1 VEDSAWP
8 TVGVSTVNP
17 YGNYPVWTEGS
28 VYQTL
33 VNFNLNAE
41 QRQGI
46 FQIVPDLA
54 TNWTVSSN
62 AQVYTFN
69 LRQGVT
75 FSNGDPFNA
84 YVVWANFYLYSYELG
99 NSTTFW
105 SYIPL
110 FNFSS
115 VHFGPATLNLI
126 NQSGLGSPSAQLKSL
141 MTNSSWPVYVNGSNT
156 IVFQLIGPYSFFLNS
171 FADFSMQT
179 DPIFLLAHG
188 GPGTVTSPN
197 TLFQTTALPGTGPYK
212 VTNVVTNAYV
222 EYQKNAN
229 YWGANLTATEVVA
242 NPILAPGSF
251 QTILVK
257 YVPTDTARYI
267 DLLNGQSQISV
278 VSGSNLQQVEQNP
291 QYKALAFNS
300 SSQVYMGMNTRV
312 FPTNIT
318 DVRLAIVHA
327 INYTQVID
335 QAIFGQGIRYM
346 GPNTPIYGQF
356 YDPGNFPPYQYNVS
370 QAAGYLKAAGYPNGN
385 GLPAVNLM
393 IDSFG
398 TSWEEPA
405 AEVIQA
411 NLAVIGITVNIQ
423 VLATLTFESTID
435 GITYNQSLANP
446 TGHPDMTFDT
456 YAGYAPDFIS
466 PADFFT
472 SFVSQY
478 SMYSNYAIY
487 DDPAV
492 DTAINLA
499 THTSNQTQLLQAF
512 TTAQQH
518 VYNAAPYAWLF
529 VAQLPLIDGTDV
541 YNTKT
546 VSNFY
551 MDPNLFGVSD
561 IPVLNTVMP

>member
-1 VEDSAWP
+1 
-8 TVGVSTVNP
+8 VSTINP
-17 YGNYPVWTEGS
+17 GGNYPVWTEGS

-54 TNWTVSSN
+54 TNWTVSAN
-62 AQVYTFN
+62 AETYTFH

-84 YVVWANFYLYSYELG
+84 YVVWSNFYLYYYELG

-115 VHFGPATLNLI
+115 VAFGPATLNLI
-126 NQSGLGSPSAQLKSL
+126 NQSGLTSPSSQLVS
-141 MTNSSWPVYVNGSNT
+141 MMSNSNWPVYVNGSNT
-156 IVFQLIGPYSFFLNS
+156 IVFRLMGPYAFFLNS
-171 FADFSMQT
+171 FSDFSMQT
-179 DPIFLLAHG
+179 DPMFLLAHG

-197 TLFQTTALPGTGPYK
+197 TLFQTLALPGTGPYE
-212 VTNVVTNAYV
+212 VTNVVTNAYIQ
-222 EYQKNAN
+222 YQKNPN
-229 YWGANLTATEVVA
+229 YWGKNLSASEFA
-242 NPILAPGSF
+242 SNPIIDPGHF
-251 QTILVK
+251 ATVIVH
-257 YVPTDTARYI
+257 YTPDDTSRYI
-267 DLLNGQSQISV
+267 DLLNGASQISV
-278 VSGSNLQQVEQNP
+278 VSGSNLKGAEQNP
-291 QYKALAFNS
+291 QLKALAFNS
-300 SSQVYMGMNTRV
+300 SSQVYMGMNTKV

-335 QAIFGQGIRYM
+335 HAIFGQGIRYM
-346 GPNTPIYGQF
+346 GPNTPIYGKF
-356 YDPGNFPPYQYNVS
+356 YDPGNFPPYEYNVTE
-370 QAAGYLKAAGYPNGN
+370 AAAYLKAAGFPNGT
-385 GLPAVNLM
+385 GLPALTLM
-393 IDSFG
+393 TDSFG
-398 TSWEEPA
+398 SSWEEPA

-411 NLAVIGITVNIQ
+411 NLAVVGITVNIQ
-423 VLATLTFESTID
+423 VMQTLAFESNID
-435 GITYNQSLANP
+435 AVAYSASLANP
-446 TGHPDMTFDT
+446 SGHPDLTFDT

-478 SMYSNYAIY
+478 SIYSNYAIY
-487 DDPAV
+487 DDPAI
-492 DTAINLA
+492 DTAINLV
-499 THTSNQTQLLQAF
+499 TQTTNQTQLLQAF
-512 TTAQQH
+512 TVAQQH
-518 VYNAAPYAWLF
+518 VYEAAPYAWLF

-541 YNTKT
+541 YNTKV

-561 IPVLNTVMP
+561 IPVLNTVTP

>member
-8 TVGVSTVNP
+8 NVGVSTINP
-17 YGNYPVWTEGS
+17 GGNYPVWTEGS

-54 TNWTVSSN
+54 VNWTVSAN
-62 AQVYTFN
+62 AETYTLH

-75 FSNGDPFNA
+75 FSNGDPFNS
-84 YVVWANFYLYSYELG
+84 YVVWSNFYLYYYELG

-115 VHFGPATLNLI
+115 VVFGPATLNSI
-126 NQSGLGSPSAQLKSL
+126 NQSGLASPSPQLLS
-141 MTNSSWPVYVNGSNT
+141 MMSNSNWPVYVNGSST
-156 IVFQLIGPYSFFLNS
+156 IVFRLMGPYSFFLNS
-171 FADFSMQT
+171 FSDFSMQT

-197 TLFQTTALPGTGPYK
+197 TQFQTLALPGTGPYE
-212 VTNVVTNAYV
+212 VTNVVTNAYIQ
-222 EYQKNAN
+222 YQKNPN
-229 YWGANLTATEVVA
+229 YWGKNLSASDVAA
-242 NPILAPGSF
+242 NPILDPGHF
-251 QTILVK
+251 ANVIVHYT
-257 YVPTDTARYI
+257 PDDTSRYI
-267 DLLNGQSQISV
+267 DLLNGASQISV
-278 VSGSNLQQVEQNP
+278 VSGSNLAGAEKNP
-291 QYKALAFNS
+291 QLKALAFNS
-300 SSQVYMGMNTRV
+300 SSQVYMGMNTKV

-335 QAIFGQGIRYM
+335 HAIFGQGIRYM
-346 GPNTPIYGQF
+346 GPNTPIYGKF
-356 YDPGNFPPYQYNVS
+356 YDPGNFPPYEYNVTE
-370 QAAGYLKAAGYPNGN
+370 AASLLKAAGFPNGT
-385 GLPAVNLM
+385 GLPALTLM
-393 IDSFG
+393 TDSFG
-398 TSWEEPA
+398 SSWEEPA

-423 VLATLTFESTID
+423 VMQTLAFESNID
-435 GITYNQSLANP
+435 AVAYSASLANP
-446 TGHPDMTFDT
+446 SGHPDLTFDT

-478 SMYSNYAIY
+478 SIYSNYAIY
-487 DDPAV
+487 DDPAI
-492 DTAINLA
+492 DTAINLV
-499 THTSNQTQLLQAF
+499 TQTTNQSQLLQAF
-512 TTAQQH
+512 TVAQQK

-541 YNTKT
+541 YNTKV

-561 IPVLNTVMP
+561 IPVINTVSP

>member
-1 VEDSAWP
+1 M
-8 TVGVSTVNP
+8 GVSTINA

-33 VNFNLNAE
+33 VNFNLNSE

-54 TNWTVSSN
+54 TNWTVSAN
-62 AQVYTFN
+62 AETYTFH

-84 YVVWANFYLYSYELG
+84 YVVWTNFYLYYNEVG

-115 VHFGPATLNLI
+115 VVFGPATQNLI
-126 NQSGLGSPSAQLKSL
+126 NKSGLASPSSQLLS
-141 MTNSSWPVYVNGSNT
+141 MMSNSSWPVYVNGSST
-156 IVFQLIGPYSFFLNS
+156 IVFRLIGPYAFFLNS
-171 FADFSMQT
+171 FSDFSMQT
-179 DPIFLLAHG
+179 DPMFLLAHG
-188 GPGTVTSPN
+188 GPGTSTSPN
-197 TLFQTTALPGTGPYK
+197 TLFQTLALPGTGPYE
-212 VTNVVTNAYV
+212 VTNVVTNAYI
-222 EYQKNAN
+222 EYQQYQN
-229 YWGANLTATEVVA
+229 YWGKNLSSSDVAA
-242 NPILAPGSF
+242 NPIIDPGHFS
-251 QTILVK
+251 TVIVK
-257 YVPTDTARYI
+257 YTPDDTSRYI
-267 DLLNGQSQISV
+267 DLLNGASQISV
-278 VSGSNLQQVEQNP
+278 VSGSNLQGAERNQQL
-291 QYKALAFNS
+291 KALAFNS
-300 SSQVYMGMNTRV
+300 SSQVYMGMNTKV

-318 DVRLAIVHA
+318 DVRLAIVHG

-335 QAIFGQGIRYM
+335 HAIYGQGIRYM
-346 GPNTPIYGQF
+346 GPNTPIYGKF
-356 YDPGNFPPYQYNVS
+356 YDPGNFAPYEYNVTE
-370 QAAGYLKAAGYPNGN
+370 AAAFLKAAGFANGS
-385 GLPAVNLM
+385 GLPALTLVT
-393 IDSFG
+393 DSFG
-398 TSWEEPA
+398 SSWEEPA

-423 VLATLTFESTID
+423 VMQTLAFESNID
-435 GITYNQSLANP
+435 AVSYNGSLANP
-446 TGHPDMTFDT
+446 SGHPALTFDT

-478 SMYSNYAIY
+478 SIYSNYAIY

-492 DTAINLA
+492 DTAINLV
-499 THTSNQTQLLQAF
+499 TQTTNQTQLLQAF
-512 TTAQQH
+512 TVAQQH

-541 YNTKT
+541 YNTKV

-561 IPVLNTVMP
+561 IPVINTVSP